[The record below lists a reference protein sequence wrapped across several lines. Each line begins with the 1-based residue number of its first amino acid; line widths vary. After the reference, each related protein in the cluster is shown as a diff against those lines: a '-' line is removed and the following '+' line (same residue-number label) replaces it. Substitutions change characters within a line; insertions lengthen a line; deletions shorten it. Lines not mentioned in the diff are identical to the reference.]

1 MKRRIVVGIM
11 CITMLFGATACGKPA
26 SEPQLQSENLMEGL
40 RTDADK
46 QENGMAGAVLT
57 GQMESGETV
66 SPISEFGVSFF
77 QQTMKNADVQEN
89 ILVSPLLALLALYM
103 TANGAAG
110 NTATQMKEVLGDDL
124 NAYLKAYQEAL
135 PQGREYSLQLAN
147 GIWFR
152 DENFLTVQEDF
163 LKTNQEY
170 FNAGLYKA
178 PFNETTCKEI
188 NEWVKEKTDG
198 KIDGILDEIS
208 EDAVLYLVN
217 ALSFDAKWE
226 KEYSSYSVQE
236 NATFTKEDGTKQN
249 ATLMYSEEAT
259 YLEDELATGFVKY
272 YKDQKYAFV
281 ALLPKE
287 GVTVAEYVA
296 SMDAGKLQNLLA
308 NAKRTKVNAALPK
321 FEVEYGMMLNDV
333 LSELGMSDAFSSSD
347 ADFSNMAS
355 SMRGNI
361 FISQVLHKTFL
372 AVDELGTKAGA
383 ATIVEMEDR
392 AAQMESY
399 RVTLN
404 RPFVYLLVDCETNQ
418 PFFMGTLIDVE

>member
-40 RTDADK
+40 RMDADK

-89 ILVSPLLALLALYM
+89 ILVSPLSALLALYM